1 MKAAHSRVNLQL
13 ATVEH
18 RKFYLILQQSRLIIY
33 CYWYKFRKT
42 RKPLCGRGCKAILQH
57 LSLNDPILADAFRHD
72 EVPYNLV
79 YRVLDSDQALKWKT
93 ADGRLIFACTPGWN
107 GWLWISR
114 TLPPADR
121 AVYIR
126 TLIDRLADEPLL
138 PGVTGEPETAEAF
151 AQAYAAEKN
160 LTYRPH
166 MKLES
171 YHCPA
176 VRQPGRTAGG
186 CRLAEARDLETVA
199 AFMAGFSKDAH
210 DVDSDSDSQRQAAAG
225 MIGTGNLYLWEANG
239 AVVSMANIAHRSPRH
254 GRINAVYTPRERR
267 NRGYAGA
274 LVATLSE
281 MLLREG
287 LTPMLYTD
295 AANPSSNRA
304 YRKVGFIEMGSIL
317 DIRFERTE

>member
-1 MKAAHSRVNLQL
+1 MR
-13 ATVEH
+13 
-18 RKFYLILQQSRLIIY
+18 
-33 CYWYKFRKT
+33 
-42 RKPLCGRGCKAILQH
+42 RGCQVIFQH

-79 YRVLDSDQALKWKT
+79 YRVLDSDGALKWK
-93 ADGRLIFACTPGWN
+93 AAAGRLIFACTPGWN
-107 GWLWISR
+107 GWLWVSR
-114 TLPPADR
+114 TLPRADR
-121 AVYIR
+121 TVYFR
-126 TLIDRLADEPLL
+126 ALIDRLADNLLL

-151 AQAYAAEKN
+151 AQAYAAANN
-160 LTYRPH
+160 LICRPH

-176 VRQPGRTAGG
+176 VRQPDQVEGG
-186 CRLAEARDLETVA
+186 CRPAEARDLDIVA
-199 AFMAGFSKDAH
+199 AFMAGFSEDAH
-210 DVDSDSDSQRQAAAG
+210 GVAADADSQRQAAAG
-225 MIGTGNLYLWEANG
+225 LIGTGNLYLWEADG

-254 GRINAVYTPRERR
+254 GRINAVYTSPERR

-304 YRKVGFIEMGSIL
+304 YRKVGFIEKGSIL